1 MKDVIIVPKG
11 LDEYWC
17 EFCMAYKY
25 QEIRRYADGHHF
37 ENGKI
42 VLHVKAGTL
51 CLDCGYLNS
60 ENQ

>member
-1 MKDVIIVPKG
+1 
-11 LDEYWC
+11 
-17 EFCMAYKY
+17 MAYKY

-42 VLHVKAGTL
+42 VLHLKAGTL

-60 ENQ
+60 EN